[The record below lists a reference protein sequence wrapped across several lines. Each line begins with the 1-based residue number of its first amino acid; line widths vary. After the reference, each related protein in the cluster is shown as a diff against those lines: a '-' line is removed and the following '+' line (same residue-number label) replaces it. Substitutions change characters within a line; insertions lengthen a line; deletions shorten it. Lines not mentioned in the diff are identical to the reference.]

1 MRSVIIAVLLLAS
14 RPAAAFDT
22 WWHAEETRHGAEDNG
37 FSADARLVLQ
47 VENYLTDM
55 IAGIHSQ
62 VAGKEGVVGELD
74 ASRFSDEGYD
84 YLHFDAL
91 WDTKQ
96 VTHNWDQLEKNT
108 LAALKKYSSDTAM
121 PESFRK
127 IAELTVLAASLHAV
141 QDFYSHSNWVN
152 YWSGKGGQ
160 VPLWFDVDPAE
171 RAKLDIHT
179 GAYPDGSSKG
189 HANHGDLN
197 KDNSTRA
204 MNGAAVAAA
213 TRASGDWIKRL
224 MADDPSLPWDE
235 MKTYSIKGDRVMKDF
250 LERLDATFLTTSSIA
265 LDHFDGPHPAKLIF
279 AKNGDAA
286 QEKRQ
291 AKLMLAATM
300 KDYLA
305 YVSAEKN
312 KQYKLPS
319 PYWSSHFIYHVPRDV
334 AVGML
339 CADKTYLKPAN

>member
-1 MRSVIIAVLLLAS
+1 MRILVAVVMVLGVS
-14 RPAAAFDT
+14 RPALAFDT
-22 WWHAEETRHGAEDNG
+22 WWHAEETRHGAEESG
-37 FSADARLVLQ
+37 FSSDARLVMQ

-55 IAGIHSQ
+55 IAGIHSE
-62 VAGKEGVVGELD
+62 VAGKDGLVGQLD

-96 VTHNWDQLEKNT
+96 VTHNWEQLEKNT
-108 LAALKKYSSDTAM
+108 LEALKKYTSDKTM
-121 PESFRK
+121 PEPFRK

-152 YWSGKGGQ
+152 YWTKTGK
-160 VPLWFDVDPAE
+160 VPLWFEVDPAE
-171 RAKLDIHT
+171 RNKLDIHT

-197 KDNSTRA
+197 KDNSTRP

-213 TRASGDWIKRL
+213 TRASTDWLKRL
-224 MADDPSLPWDE
+224 MADDPSLPWAE
-235 MKTYSIKGDRVMKDF
+235 MQQYSIKGDRIMKDF

-265 LDHFDGPHPAKLIF
+265 LSHFDGPHPAKFIF
-279 AKNGDAA
+279 AKGDEAK
-286 QEKRQ
+286 EKHQ
-291 AKLMLAATM
+291 AEIMLGMTM
-300 KDYLA
+300 KDYLV
-305 YVSAEKN
+305 YVAADKN

-319 PYWSSHFIYHVPRDV
+319 PYWSSHFIYHVPRDI
-334 AVGML
+334 AVGLL
-339 CADKTYLKPAN
+339 CADKTYLKPMK